1 MLTRGHFIGQIV
13 DDLADIAAQA
23 KQRARLHLFD
33 IHAHVENFTK
43 EVLNRALGL
52 GLSNLNAE
60 HPNNP
65 GLDLGD
71 ANNGWA
77 FQVTADK
84 SSAKVKETLE
94 KIDEKQRAKY
104 PNIRILVIGE
114 KQGSYTFTGKPFE
127 SFDFKPEMV
136 WDFNDVCSRIMSLP
150 IDILEDLAGY
160 VFTENSP
167 SCGLHSVK
175 VHAEDSDDPV
185 PLGRG
190 VYARALS
197 ETIPEL
203 PVEEAGRLAD
213 DAIRESFVD
222 KVFAYAH
229 WSEVRRGGLSAAAV
243 AEFHGCYGYLLMAH
257 SVAHWYSIQHL
268 LRDFEGPPD
277 ALGDRY
283 LDLLLA
289 GLGQT
294 ATLASHAN
302 ALLHLTRQ
310 LGDALDRTRHD
321 EVGAQIG
328 AFRDGKVAVRDVL
341 RTVREGCATSGRV
354 DLQNQVYLMPPG
366 N

>member
-1 MLTRGHFIGQIV
+1 MIASRPKPRLTLGISECLTGARVRYDGDHKRDGLPHARELEALFEWRAFCPEVAIGMGVPRLPIRLVGDLAAPRAVCV
-13 DDLADIAAQA
+13 DDASRDFTDALAGYAA
-23 KQRARLHLFD
+23 
-33 IHAHVENFTK
+33 T
-43 EVLNRALGL
+43 
-52 GLSNLNAE
+52 
-60 HPNNP
+60 
-65 GLDLGD
+65 
-71 ANNGWA
+71 
-77 FQVTADK
+77 VTREA
-84 SSAKVKETLE
+84 S
-94 KIDEKQRAKY
+94 Q
-104 PNIRILVIGE
+104 
-114 KQGSYTFTGKPFE
+114 
-127 SFDFKPEMV
+127 
-136 WDFNDVCSRIMSLP
+136 
-150 IDILEDLAGY
+150 DLAGY

-167 SCGLHSVK
+167 SCGLHSVE
-175 VHAEDSDDPV
+175 VHGEDSDDPV

-328 AFRDGKVAVRDVL
+328 AFRAGKVAVRDVL